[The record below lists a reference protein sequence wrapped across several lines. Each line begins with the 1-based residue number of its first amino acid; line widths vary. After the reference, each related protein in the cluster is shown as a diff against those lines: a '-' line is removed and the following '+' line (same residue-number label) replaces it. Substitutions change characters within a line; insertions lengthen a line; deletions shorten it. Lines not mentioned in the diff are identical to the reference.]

1 MEWTCWYL
9 KFSVPDGDRFKQ
21 FQNKFEAWA
30 KWKHKCTQDA
40 SCSFD
45 GLTMHVFLK
54 RTGTEKQ
61 LLHNVR
67 VTWNSWVVGLGQPF
81 ECMALSEE
89 RYRTTAIERGAVRT
103 ETPPTDK
110 SIQELDNEIEL
121 LQRQRKRKL
130 DELKR
135 EESEAKLQRLRE
147 TPPSDWTQQWFLDY
161 FDACIF
167 LKKPFDLKLHC
178 IGYTRTVEE
187 MLQVHPRF
195 PRSGNYSDVDMVFET
210 DGGQFQVDFMRVA
223 QADLSKWLGEK
234 YKFYIG
240 NHTEA
245 SLPTCRRGKLKN
257 VVTNL
262 AYEDTRR
269 ERDRSEFADY
279 DLEEPPKPEPY
290 IERYRKCT
298 ETAQEQIQLMSM
310 YFREQIEDATKR
322 YFEDRKEFDFKLTVI
337 EDDLAKVERRMRER
351 NMSDV
356 KNKAR
361 QLLLEDPYEFRS
373 MM

>member
-1 MEWTCWYL
+1 MEWTCFYL

-81 ECMALSEE
+81 ECMALSED
-89 RYRTTAIERGAVRT
+89 RYMATAVERGAVRT

-135 EESEAKLQRLRE
+135 EESEAKLKVGMQR
-147 TPPSDWTQQWFLDY
+147 
-161 FDACIF
+161 
-167 LKKPFDLKLHC
+167 
-178 IGYTRTVEE
+178 G
-187 MLQVHPRF
+187 
-195 PRSGNYSDVDMVFET
+195 
-210 DGGQFQVDFMRVA
+210 
-223 QADLSKWLGEK
+223 
-234 YKFYIG
+234 
-240 NHTEA
+240 
-245 SLPTCRRGKLKN
+245 
-257 VVTNL
+257 VTL
-262 AYEDTRR
+262 
-269 ERDRSEFADY
+269 FG
-279 DLEEPPKPEPY
+279 KPEEEAIY
-290 IERYRKCT
+290 Y
-298 ETAQEQIQLMSM
+298 L
-310 YFREQIEDATKR
+310 
-322 YFEDRKEFDFKLTVI
+322 
-337 EDDLAKVERRMRER
+337 
-351 NMSDV
+351 
-356 KNKAR
+356 
-361 QLLLEDPYEFRS
+361 
-373 MM
+373 